1 MSVVFPI
8 HVEVA
13 KINNAFNLIESL
25 NGTTSCISHSAHEH
39 LECFKVIQ
47 VLMRTMRF
55 EYYTVY
61 VQVWNAACT
70 SARSFGLFSRTI

>member
-47 VLMRTMRF
+47 VLMRTMSF
-55 EYYTVY
+55 EYCT
-61 VQVWNAACT
+61 VQVWSATCT